1 MIQFQQSCSFRPV
14 TVLKIEYHSMHF
26 PVYFMKIFNKAFFIE
41 QLRTAGLGKV
51 VVTVKVKKY
60 AYWKFKDIAKIICSQ
75 SASDHCCSSKIL
87 KRDRSTKAF
96 IPNS

>member
-1 MIQFQQSCSFRPV
+1 
-14 TVLKIEYHSMHF
+14 MHF
-26 PVYFMKIFNKAFFIE
+26 PVHFMKIFNKAFFIE

-51 VVTVKVKKY
+51 VLTVKVKKH

-87 KRDRSTKAF
+87 KIDQSTKAF